1 MTTYSTPQLE
11 KFLDE
16 TALDPLVES
25 LLINEGRRIS
35 AEQAQWLTNCTNKHM
50 FWVLNNAKIDYA
62 SWGLRKSSD
71 QQMSPTTQRWHKA
84 LHQW

>member
-35 AEQAQWLTNCTNKHM
+35 AEQAQ
-50 FWVLNNAKIDYA
+50 
-62 SWGLRKSSD
+62 
-71 QQMSPTTQRWHKA
+71 
-84 LHQW
+84 